1 MKFRKKE
8 SSDLKNENLKTETET
23 TSRNESEAV
32 ENPTEETP
40 VNNGNKNETT
50 EVDEL
55 NAEVLKLT
63 NQVDELRDLLA
74 RRIAEIDNIKR
85 RHREESLKTWS
96 DAEGKFISSLL
107 PIIDNF
113 DRAAEIAPKTED
125 KQKMVDGFILIH
137 DSLVK
142 LLEQKGLK
150 KIEAKGKQF
159 DYNLHNA
166 IMRQPNADVE
176 PDTVLEEIL
185 PGYIYKDQI
194 LRHTNV
200 IISEMPVNESEVNSD
215 EETEN

>member
-40 VNNGNKNETT
+40 VNNENKNETT

>member
-8 SSDLKNENLKTETET
+8 SSDLKDENLKSETEST
-23 TSRNESEAV
+23 HLNEGDAV
-32 ENPTEETP
+32 EIPTEETP
-40 VNNGNKNETT
+40 VNNDNNNENTK
-50 EVDEL
+50 VDEL
-55 NAEVLKLT
+55 KAEVTKLT
-63 NQVDELRDLLA
+63 TQVDELRDLLA

-142 LLEQKGLK
+142 LLEQKGLQ

-200 IISEMPVNESEVNSD
+200 IISEMPANESEVKSE